1 MFLKDHLKDT
11 YQKASFDNNHLMLEN
26 IINVWAHRFGPESLN
41 QLFVKNQNQFKLT
54 EEDQAEVSQNQIN
67 LELIEEDQAE
77 ANQNQINLELIEEDQ
92 AEANQNQINL
102 ELIEEDQ
109 AEANQ
114 NQINLELL
122 KNVQYEEEIEFKP
135 KETKTPNNTET
146 IDKDIYGSYKNESE
160 YKDTEELPLP
170 NIKNLRKW
178 INNEKKAS

>member
-41 QLFVKNQNQFKLT
+41 ELFVKNQDQFKLT
-54 EEDQAEVSQNQIN
+54 EKDQAEESQNQINLELIEEDQAEVSQNQIN

-77 ANQNQINLELIEEDQ
+77 VNQNQINM
-92 AEANQNQINL
+92 
-102 ELIEEDQ
+102 
-109 AEANQ
+109 
-114 NQINLELL
+114 ELL
-122 KNVQYEEEIEFKP
+122 KNVQYEEEIEFKS

-146 IDKDIYGSYKNESE
+146 TDKDIYGSYKNESE

>member
-11 YQKASFDNNHLMLEN
+11 YQQASFDKNHLMLEN

-41 QLFVKNQNQFKLT
+41 ELFVKNQDQFKLT
-54 EEDQAEVSQNQIN
+54 EEDQAEAS
-67 LELIEEDQAE
+67 
-77 ANQNQINLELIEEDQ
+77 
-92 AEANQNQINL
+92 QNQINL

-135 KETKTPNNTET
+135 KETKTPNNTEI

>member
-1 MFLKDHLKDT
+1 MFLKDHLKDS

-41 QLFVKNQNQFKLT
+41 ELFVKNQDQFKLI
-54 EEDQAEVSQNQIN
+54 EDDQAETSQNQIN

-77 ANQNQINLELIEEDQ
+77 ANQNQINM
-92 AEANQNQINL
+92 
-102 ELIEEDQ
+102 
-109 AEANQ
+109 
-114 NQINLELL
+114 ELL
-122 KNVQYEEEIEFKP
+122 KNVQYEEEIEFKS
-135 KETKTPNNTET
+135 KESKTPNNIET
-146 IDKDIYGSYKNESE
+146 TDKDIYGSYKNESE

>member
-11 YQKASFDNNHLMLEN
+11 YQKASFDKNHLMLEN
-26 IINVWAHRFGPESLN
+26 IINVWAHRFGPETLN
-41 QLFVKNQNQFKLT
+41 ELCVKNQDQFKLI
-54 EEDQAEVSQNQIN
+54 EDDQAETSQNQIN
-67 LELIEEDQAE
+67 LELTEEDQVE
-77 ANQNQINLELIEEDQ
+77 V
-92 AEANQNQINL
+92 
-102 ELIEEDQ
+102 
-109 AEANQ
+109 NQ

>member
-41 QLFVKNQNQFKLT
+41 ELFGKNQYQFKLT
-54 EEDQAEVSQNQIN
+54 EEDQAEAS
-67 LELIEEDQAE
+67 
-77 ANQNQINLELIEEDQ
+77 
-92 AEANQNQINL
+92 
-102 ELIEEDQ
+102 
-109 AEANQ
+109 Q

-135 KETKTPNNTET
+135 KETKTPNNAET

>member
-41 QLFVKNQNQFKLT
+41 ELFVKNQDQFKLT
-54 EEDQAEVSQNQIN
+54 EEDQAEASQNQIN

-77 ANQNQINLELIEEDQ
+77 AS
-92 AEANQNQINL
+92 
-102 ELIEEDQ
+102 
-109 AEANQ
+109 Q

-160 YKDTEELPLP
+160 YKDKEELPLP

>member
-11 YQKASFDNNHLMLEN
+11 YQKASFDKNHLMLEN

-41 QLFVKNQNQFKLT
+41 ELFVKNQDQFKLT
-54 EEDQAEVSQNQIN
+54 DEDQAEVNK
-67 LELIEEDQAE
+67 
-77 ANQNQINLELIEEDQ
+77 
-92 AEANQNQINL
+92 
-102 ELIEEDQ
+102 
-109 AEANQ
+109 

>member
-11 YQKASFDNNHLMLEN
+11 YQKASFDKNHLMLEN

-41 QLFVKNQNQFKLT
+41 ELFVKNQDQFKLT
-54 EEDQAEVSQNQIN
+54 EEDQAEAS
-67 LELIEEDQAE
+67 
-77 ANQNQINLELIEEDQ
+77 
-92 AEANQNQINL
+92 
-102 ELIEEDQ
+102 
-109 AEANQ
+109 Q

-135 KETKTPNNTET
+135 QETKTLNNTET
-146 IDKDIYGSYKNESE
+146 IDKDIYGSHKIESE

>member
-11 YQKASFDNNHLMLEN
+11 YQKESFDNNHLMLEN

-41 QLFVKNQNQFKLT
+41 ELFVKNQDQFKLT
-54 EEDQAEVSQNQIN
+54 EEDQAE
-67 LELIEEDQAE
+67 E
-77 ANQNQINLELIEEDQ
+77 
-92 AEANQNQINL
+92 
-102 ELIEEDQ
+102 
-109 AEANQ
+109 NQ

-122 KNVQYEEEIEFKP
+122 KNVQYKEEIEFKP
-135 KETKTPNNTET
+135 KETKTQNNTET
-146 IDKDIYGSYKNESE
+146 IDKDIYGSYKIESE

>member
-1 MFLKDHLKDT
+1 MSLKDHLKDT
-11 YQKASFDNNHLMLEN
+11 YQKESFDNNHLMLEN

-41 QLFVKNQNQFKLT
+41 ELFVKNQDQFKLT
-54 EEDQAEVSQNQIN
+54 EEDQAE
-67 LELIEEDQAE
+67 E
-77 ANQNQINLELIEEDQ
+77 
-92 AEANQNQINL
+92 
-102 ELIEEDQ
+102 
-109 AEANQ
+109 NQ

-135 KETKTPNNTET
+135 KETKTPNNTEI

>member
-41 QLFVKNQNQFKLT
+41 ELFVKNQDQFK
-54 EEDQAEVSQNQIN
+54 
-67 LELIEEDQAE
+67 LIEEDQAE
-77 ANQNQINLELIEEDQ
+77 KS
-92 AEANQNQINL
+92 
-102 ELIEEDQ
+102 
-109 AEANQ
+109 Q

>member
-11 YQKASFDNNHLMLEN
+11 YQKASFDKNHLMLEN

-41 QLFVKNQNQFKLT
+41 ELFVKNQDQFKLT
-54 EEDQAEVSQNQIN
+54 EEDQAEAS
-67 LELIEEDQAE
+67 
-77 ANQNQINLELIEEDQ
+77 
-92 AEANQNQINL
+92 QNQINL

-135 KETKTPNNTET
+135 KETKKSNNTEI

>member
-11 YQKASFDNNHLMLEN
+11 YQKASFDKNHLMLEN

-41 QLFVKNQNQFKLT
+41 ELCVKNQDQFKLI
-54 EEDQAEVSQNQIN
+54 EDDQAETSQNQIN
-67 LELIEEDQAE
+67 LELTEEDQVE
-77 ANQNQINLELIEEDQ
+77 V
-92 AEANQNQINL
+92 
-102 ELIEEDQ
+102 
-109 AEANQ
+109 NQ

>member
-41 QLFVKNQNQFKLT
+41 ELFVKNQDQFKLT
-54 EEDQAEVSQNQIN
+54 EEDQAEASQNEIN

-77 ANQNQINLELIEEDQ
+77 VNQNQINLELS
-92 AEANQNQINL
+92 
-102 ELIEEDQ
+102 
-109 AEANQ
+109 
-114 NQINLELL
+114 

-135 KETKTPNNTET
+135 KETKTLNNTET

>member
-41 QLFVKNQNQFKLT
+41 ELFVKNQDQFKLT

-67 LELIEEDQAE
+67 LELIEEDQ
-77 ANQNQINLELIEEDQ
+77 EEV
-92 AEANQNQINL
+92 
-102 ELIEEDQ
+102 
-109 AEANQ
+109 NQ

-122 KNVQYEEEIEFKP
+122 KNVQYEEEIELKP
-135 KETKTPNNTET
+135 KETKNPDNTEI

>member
-41 QLFVKNQNQFKLT
+41 ELFVKNQDQFKLT
-54 EEDQAEVSQNQIN
+54 
-67 LELIEEDQAE
+67 
-77 ANQNQINLELIEEDQ
+77 
-92 AEANQNQINL
+92 
-102 ELIEEDQ
+102 EEDQ

-122 KNVQYEEEIEFKP
+122 KNVQYEEEIKFKP

-146 IDKDIYGSYKNESE
+146 IDKDIYGPYKNESE

>member
-41 QLFVKNQNQFKLT
+41 ELFVKNQDQFKLT
-54 EEDQAEVSQNQIN
+54 EEDQAEV
-67 LELIEEDQAE
+67 
-77 ANQNQINLELIEEDQ
+77 
-92 AEANQNQINL
+92 
-102 ELIEEDQ
+102 
-109 AEANQ
+109 NQ

-135 KETKTPNNTET
+135 KETKTPNNTEI

>member
-41 QLFVKNQNQFKLT
+41 ELFVKNQDQFKLT
-54 EEDQAEVSQNQIN
+54 EEDQAEAS
-67 LELIEEDQAE
+67 
-77 ANQNQINLELIEEDQ
+77 
-92 AEANQNQINL
+92 
-102 ELIEEDQ
+102 
-109 AEANQ
+109 Q

-178 INNEKKAS
+178 INKEKKAS

>member
-11 YQKASFDNNHLMLEN
+11 YQKASFDKNHLMLEN

-41 QLFVKNQNQFKLT
+41 ELFIK
-54 EEDQAEVSQNQIN
+54 
-67 LELIEEDQAE
+67 
-77 ANQNQINLELIEEDQ
+77 
-92 AEANQNQINL
+92 NQINL

-135 KETKTPNNTET
+135 KETKTPKNNET

>member
-11 YQKASFDNNHLMLEN
+11 YQKASFDKNHLMLEN

-41 QLFVKNQNQFKLT
+41 ELFVKNQDQFKLT
-54 EEDQAEVSQNQIN
+54 EEDQAEASQNQIN
-67 LELIEEDQAE
+67 LELIEEDQV
-77 ANQNQINLELIEEDQ
+77 
-92 AEANQNQINL
+92 
-102 ELIEEDQ
+102 
-109 AEANQ
+109 EANQ

>member
-26 IINVWAHRFGPESLN
+26 IINVWAHRFGPETLN
-41 QLFVKNQNQFKLT
+41 ELCVKNQDQFKLT
-54 EEDQAEVSQNQIN
+54 EEDQAEAS
-67 LELIEEDQAE
+67 
-77 ANQNQINLELIEEDQ
+77 
-92 AEANQNQINL
+92 
-102 ELIEEDQ
+102 
-109 AEANQ
+109 Q

-135 KETKTPNNTET
+135 QETKTLNNTET

>member
-11 YQKASFDNNHLMLEN
+11 YQKASFDKNHLMLEN

-41 QLFVKNQNQFKLT
+41 ELFVKNQDQFKLLK
-54 EEDQAEVSQNQIN
+54 EDQAETSQNQIN
-67 LELIEEDQAE
+67 LELTEEDRV
-77 ANQNQINLELIEEDQ
+77 
-92 AEANQNQINL
+92 
-102 ELIEEDQ
+102 
-109 AEANQ
+109 EANQ

-122 KNVQYEEEIEFKP
+122 KNVQYEEEIEFIP
-135 KETKTPNNTET
+135 KETKKSNNTEI

-160 YKDTEELPLP
+160 SKDTEELPLP

>member
-11 YQKASFDNNHLMLEN
+11 YQKASFENNHLMLEN

-41 QLFVKNQNQFKLT
+41 ELFVKNQDQFKLT
-54 EEDQAEVSQNQIN
+54 EQDQT
-67 LELIEEDQAE
+67 
-77 ANQNQINLELIEEDQ
+77 
-92 AEANQNQINL
+92 
-102 ELIEEDQ
+102 
-109 AEANQ
+109 EANQ

-135 KETKTPNNTET
+135 KETKTPNNTEI